1 MTSNDKKYVERV
13 LNDYQEKQTTK
24 IDELK
29 SLDKKAKTFPNV
41 FAYVFGSISAL
52 VLGFGMCLAMEVILP
67 GFMWLGIIIGVVG
80 IALVTVNYFLY
91 NVILAKNKAKYAEQI
106 KDGKV
111 GLFYNPSEKTI
122 EFKEI

>member
-29 SLDKKAKTFPNV
+29 ALDKKAKTFPNV

-106 KDGKV
+106 KA
-111 GLFYNPSEKTI
+111 LSE
-122 EFKEI
+122 EILNN

>member
-29 SLDKKAKTFPNV
+29 ALDKKAKTFPNV

-91 NVILAKNKAKYAEQI
+91 NVILAKSKAKYAEQI
-106 KDGKV
+106 KA
-111 GLFYNPSEKTI
+111 LSE
-122 EFKEI
+122 EILNN

>member
-29 SLDKKAKTFPNV
+29 ALDKKAKTFPNV

-106 KDGKV
+106 TA
-111 GLFYNPSEKTI
+111 LSE
-122 EFKEI
+122 EILNN